1 MWQCGNVAMIHKKG
15 GLRLLKYEHK
25 KQHKTISNMTTL
37 YLIRES
43 VPLRWSAPRQLERQ
57 LHHSLPTYSKP
68 KVVDKHEACHGG
80 YGYGG
85 HDNHDGQSSIGLCLV
100 ILVIVQVLLHP
111 LPIHMKAKMVTFFWD
126 SGTPCW

>member
-15 GLRLLKYEHK
+15 GMRLLKYEHK

-68 KVVDKHEACHGG
+68 KVVDRHEAGL
-80 YGYGG
+80 GG
-85 HDNHDGQSSIGLCLV
+85 HGGQSSIRLCLV
-100 ILVIVQVLLHP
+100 ILVIEQVLHHP
-111 LPIHMKAKMVTFFWD
+111 FPIWIKAKMV
-126 SGTPCW
+126 GTVGHHVCG